1 MKHDFYPR
9 PPRGERRAA
18 GGCLISLREFLST
31 PSARR
36 ATILCEI
43 SARLRSISIHALREE
58 SDLTALVQGL
68 AKGQISIHA
77 LREESDPQSWQTAS
91 LLPNFYPR
99 PPRGERPRDYHRT
112 ADTSLFLS
120 TPSARRATIGR
131 PLHGFF
137 NAISIH
143 ALREESD
150 LRLLAEQTRQQRFL
164 STPSARRATVAG
176 ICKATD
182 EPAFLSTPSARRA
195 TDLPLPTLYGKA
207 ISIHALRE
215 ESDRRTRQSG
225 FFEPNFYPRPPRGER
240 PKTSSYTYKDKSI
253 SIHALREESD
263 WFSSYTKP
271 LRSSFLSTPS
281 ARRATARCNLFLTLI
296 EFLSTPSARRATCIR
311 LPYHHRS
318 LYFYPRPPRGERLK
332 PKIKASETL
341 IISIHALRE
350 ESDHFPCS
358 C

>member
-1 MKHDFYPR
+1 MYTKFLSTPSARRATSSRCALLSQPAISIHALREESDQGRAAAAASTMQFLSTPSARRATAQTPKQGRVKHDFYPR

-164 STPSARRATVAG
+164 STPSARRATSDKEKIG
-176 ICKATD
+176 Q
-182 EPAFLSTPSARRA
+182 
-195 TDLPLPTLYGKA
+195 
-207 ISIHALRE
+207 HA
-215 ESDRRTRQSG
+215 
-225 FFEPNFYPRPPRGER
+225 
-240 PKTSSYTYKDKSI
+240 
-253 SIHALREESD
+253 
-263 WFSSYTKP
+263 
-271 LRSSFLSTPS
+271 
-281 ARRATARCNLFLTLI
+281 
-296 EFLSTPSARRATCIR
+296 
-311 LPYHHRS
+311 
-318 LYFYPRPPRGERLK
+318 
-332 PKIKASETL
+332 
-341 IISIHALRE
+341 
-350 ESDHFPCS
+350 
-358 C
+358 